1 MLENSIMESCGLN
14 GNRQCGQLCSLGTL
28 EDPIRN
34 SSMSYYI
41 ILWAKLNL
49 IDTMNFVSGVKNLSS
64 GNPKT
69 LLYKGFNI
77 LTILDNGQLSHGGF
91 Y

>member
-14 GNRQCGQLCSLGTL
+14 GNRQCGQLCSHGTL
-28 EDPIRN
+28 EDPMKIRN
-34 SSMSYYI
+34 SSMSYYD

-49 IDTMNFVSGVKNLSS
+49 IETMNFVSGFKNLSS

-69 LLYKGFNI
+69 LLYKGFKN
-77 LTILDNGQLSHGGF
+77 
-91 Y
+91 

>member
-1 MLENSIMESCGLN
+1 
-14 GNRQCGQLCSLGTL
+14 
-28 EDPIRN
+28 
-34 SSMSYYI
+34 MSYYD

-69 LLYKGFNI
+69 FLYKGFKK
-77 LTILDNGQLSHGGF
+77 
-91 Y
+91 